1 MAATQKRDIQG
12 SSTRTHCIQAMRD
25 SSTGTYLVYVGRLS
39 ADTTA
44 DNVRRHLANENVN
57 NIADVFDLKGKLRA
71 KQASFCV
78 SFDNETAMKNNKAH
92 IIFITKII
100 NIIMQ

>member
-1 MAATQKRDIQG
+1 M
-12 SSTRTHCIQAMRD
+12 
-25 SSTGTYLVYVGRLS
+25 YLVYVGRLS

-78 SFDNETAMKNNKAH
+78 SFDNETAMKNVFTAGISCGLSQCSLIKH
-92 IIFITKII
+92 TSYLSQRSSI
-100 NIIMQ
+100 